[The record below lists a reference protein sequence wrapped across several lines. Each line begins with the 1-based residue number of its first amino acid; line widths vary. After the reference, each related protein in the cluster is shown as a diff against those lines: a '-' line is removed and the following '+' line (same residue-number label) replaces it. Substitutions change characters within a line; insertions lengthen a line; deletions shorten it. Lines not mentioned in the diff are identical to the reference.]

1 MTASFLLLPL
11 RSKRHSGQGRV
22 FSQAIQVDAGSASP
36 TTGQTISTSAN
47 FQHSAAILNRGNGRF
62 AMMYLRDEAVAAA
75 IHKLEFDVKQL
86 VTRSKIIAR
95 HVMRLA
101 YVSRQLNKSL
111 L

>member
-1 MTASFLLLPL
+1 
-11 RSKRHSGQGRV
+11 
-22 FSQAIQVDAGSASP
+22 
-36 TTGQTISTSAN
+36 
-47 FQHSAAILNRGNGRF
+47 
-62 AMMYLRDEAVAAA
+62 MMYLRDEAVAAA